1 MSDGQPES
9 TVAFPI
15 TALRR
20 YPVKA
25 MGGEALRSVLLDGR
39 GLHGDRWFAVKD
51 DEGHLASG
59 KDTRRF
65 RRRDAVF
72 TYRASTSP
80 DGVAVVG
87 PGGSWAVG
95 DPALDAELST
105 AMGVRVRVAPEADVP
120 HQDAGAVSIV
130 GSATLRWCAER
141 WGLEADPR
149 RLRSNVVFESDEP
162 FMEETWIGH
171 DLHVGTATLR
181 VVERVAR
188 CRMIDIAQD
197 GTSPVGRW
205 LKPLAAE
212 RGMNLAVYAEV
223 VRPGLVTI
231 DDAITVM

>member
-1 MSDGQPES
+1 MSGGQPES
-9 TVAFPI
+9 TVGFPI

-25 MGGEALRSVLLDGR
+25 MGGEALRSVPLDRR
-39 GLHGDRWFAVKD
+39 GLHGDRWFAVED
-51 DEGHLASG
+51 DEGNLASG

-72 TYRASTSP
+72 AYQASTSP
-80 DGVAVVG
+80 DGVVVVG
-87 PGGSWAVG
+87 PSGSWAVG
-95 DPALDAELST
+95 NPALDAELST
-105 AMGVRVRVAPEADVP
+105 ALGVRVRVAPEAEVP
-120 HQDAGAVSIV
+120 HQDAGAVSII

-141 WGLEADPR
+141 WGINADPR
-149 RLRSNVVFESDEP
+149 RLRSNVVFGSDEP
-162 FMEETWIGH
+162 FIEETWIGH
-171 DLHVGTATLR
+171 DLRVGSATLT
-181 VVERVAR
+181 VVERVPR

-205 LKPLAAE
+205 VKPLAAE

-223 VRPGLVTI
+223 MRPGLVTI